1 MSHTFI
7 PVYFFLSFAERLNLK
22 DTYIMQTL
30 SEKLQL
36 YTDMADIYGFDDSS
50 QGSKMRL
57 FIGSD
62 SADSLQGES
71 ALLAAIAEGIVNKCT
86 KKETFYSVNL
96 FSDGFNVRNM
106 TTIKV

>member
-1 MSHTFI
+1 M
-7 PVYFFLSFAERLNLK
+7 FLSRAERLNLK

-36 YTDMADIYGFDDSS
+36 YIDMADIYGFDDSS

-57 FIGSD
+57 FVGSD

-71 ALLAAIAEGIVNKCT
+71 TLLAAIAEGIVNKCT
-86 KKETFYSVNL
+86 KKGKVTYSVNL

-106 TTIKV
+106 TTI